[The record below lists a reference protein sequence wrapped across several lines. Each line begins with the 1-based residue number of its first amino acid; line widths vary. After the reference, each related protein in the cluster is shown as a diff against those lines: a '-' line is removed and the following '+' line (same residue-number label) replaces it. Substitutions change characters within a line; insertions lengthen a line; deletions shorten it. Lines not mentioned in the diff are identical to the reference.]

1 MSSDRP
7 AADRPI
13 KLTIA
18 ALGGQG
24 GGVLANW
31 LIGIAESEGYL
42 AQTTSVPGVAQRT
55 GATIYYLEFFPQ
67 AVAVAAGRDPIMA
80 LMPVAGDVDC
90 VLASELA
97 EAGRAIQ
104 RGLVTRSK
112 TTVIAS
118 THRSYAISERMAMGD
133 GTSNEK
139 ELLELV
145 RAQARRAVLFDMDAV
160 AERHHSVISSVMLG
174 ALGGSGVLPFRK
186 AAFEAMIK
194 KGGIA
199 VETNLAA
206 FEDAYRRAEGE
217 EDRAAGGGGADAV
230 GAASPA
236 GAADAAGRRGV
247 SGANSTVA
255 SADVGIPIQARSPQ
269 LQPLLDRVRRLAEPV
284 QKLAF
289 EGTRRAIDY
298 QDPEYARLYLDRLE
312 RVATLDEK
320 ASVTSEYGRWSLTEA
335 VARGLALWMTF
346 EDTIRVADLKTRATR
361 FERVREEIRADAG
374 QLFGITEFMKPRVE
388 EIAGTLPVGLG
399 QWVLRS
405 PGVSRW
411 LARWTNGKQIRTGTV
426 SGFLMLHT
434 LGGLKRWRRGTL
446 RYREENERIEQWLRR
461 IETLAATNYPL
472 AVELAKAQRLVKGY
486 GDTHA
491 RGWKN
496 FSALAGKLDELAVR
510 PDGAAVF
517 ARLQAAALAD
527 EEGKALAR
535 ELAEISSVAMVKVAL
550 ERARA

>member
-1 MSSDRP
+1 MPSDRP
-7 AADRPI
+7 ASDRPI

-80 LMPVAGDVDC
+80 LMPVSGDVDC

-118 THRSYAISERMAMGD
+118 THRIYAISERMAMGD
-133 GTSNEK
+133 GTANEK

-186 AAFEAMIK
+186 AAFEAVVK
-194 KGGIA
+194 QGGIA

-206 FEDAYRRAEGE
+206 FEDAYQRAE
-217 EDRAAGGGGADAV
+217 RGGDEALVA
-230 GAASPA
+230 AAS
-236 GAADAAGRRGV
+236 ADGTA
-247 SGANSTVA
+247 A
-255 SADVGIPIQARSPQ
+255 SADVGIPTQARAPK
-269 LQPLLDRVRRLAEPV
+269 LQPLLDRVRRFAAPV

-298 QDPEYARLYLDRLE
+298 QDPAYARLYLDRLE
-312 RVATLDEK
+312 RVAALDEK

-361 FERVREEIRADAG
+361 FERVREEIRADTG

-411 LARWTNGKQIRTGTV
+411 LTRWTNGKQIRTGTV

-461 IETLAATNYPL
+461 IEGLAATNYPL

-496 FSALAGKLDELAVR
+496 FSALVGKLDELASR
-510 PDGAAVF
+510 PDGATVF

-535 ELAEISSVAMVKVAL
+535 ELA
-550 ERARA
+550 

>member
-1 MSSDRP
+1 MPSE
-7 AADRPI
+7 RPI

-31 LIGIAESEGYL
+31 LIRVAESEGYL

-67 AVAVAAGRDPIMA
+67 AVAAAAGRDPIMA
-80 LMPVAGDVDC
+80 LMPVSGDVDC

-118 THRSYAISERMAMGD
+118 SHRSYAISERMAMGD
-133 GTSNEK
+133 GTANEK
-139 ELLELV
+139 ELLDLV
-145 RAQARRAVLFDMDAV
+145 RGQARRAVLFDMDAV

-174 ALGGSGVLPFRK
+174 ALAGSGVLPFRK
-186 AAFEAMIK
+186 AAFEAVIK
-194 KGGIA
+194 KGGMA

-206 FEDAYRRAEGE
+206 FEDAYQRAE
-217 EDRAAGGGGADAV
+217 RGGDDV
-230 GAASPA
+230 GAAGA
-236 GAADAAGRRGV
+236 GAAAGVSVGAGAAAGVGV
-247 SGANSTVA
+247 TR
-255 SADVGIPIQARSPQ
+255 SADTGIPTQARSPA
-269 LQPLLDRVRRLAEPV
+269 LQPLLDRVRKLAAPV
-284 QKLAF
+284 QKLAL

-298 QDPEYARLYLDRLE
+298 QDPDYAKLYLDRLE
-312 RVATLDEK
+312 HVAALDEQ
-320 ASVTSEYGRWSLTEA
+320 ASVTAEYGRWSLTEA
-335 VARGLALWMTF
+335 VARGLALWMSF

-361 FERVREEIRADAG
+361 FARVRDEIRADPG

-399 QWVLRS
+399 RWVLRS
-405 PGVSRW
+405 PGVSR
-411 LARWTNGKQIRTGTV
+411 LLTRWTGGKQIRTGTV
-426 SGFLMLHT
+426 SGFLLLHT
-434 LGGLKRWRRGTL
+434 LGGLKRWRRGSL

-461 IETLAATNYPL
+461 IESLAATNYPL

-491 RGWKN
+491 RGWNN
-496 FSALAGKLDELAVR
+496 FSALTAKLDELVAR